1 MAARTRLIQLAI
13 AAVDI
18 AIVALVFT
26 SIWPFP
32 SGDFSI
38 DLPSASEVEWEY
50 DGGVVNVHAPFSVDN
65 GWIYDVND
73 LTIYYIVTNYSGDKL
88 AEQTIVVGDIPARQV
103 TDSSVDFSFDLL
115 ALYNNGAQAMI
126 FNDDLLSFYLEVSCL
141 YTAKLV
147 KFFAS
152 YEVSVPWEAL
162 INGYGISDVT
172 YPTVLPG
179 PGEPIEVTVDYWL
192 DTASRLSAM
201 PPALVNISYYGDG
214 NLMGWTE
221 STILL
226 GGNRTGTIVVSI
238 TPAIYSSYYVELTI
252 HVLDFTVTERYDVAG
267 VLP

>member
-50 DGGVVNVHAPFSVDN
+50 VNGVVNVHAPFSVDN

-73 LTIYYIVTNYSGDKL
+73 LTIYYIVTNYSGDEL

-252 HVLDFTVTERYDVAG
+252 QVLDFIVTERVGA

>member
-1 MAARTRLIQLAI
+1 MAARTRLLQLAI

-18 AIVALVFT
+18 AIAALVFT

-50 DGGVVNVHAPFSVDN
+50 LDGVVNVHAPFSVDN

-73 LTIYYIVTNYSGDKL
+73 LTIYYSVTNYSGDEL
-88 AEQTIVVGDIPARQV
+88 AEQTISIGDIPAHQI
-103 TDSSVDFSFDLL
+103 TSSAVDFSFDLL
-115 ALYNNGAQAMI
+115 AMYDRGADAMI
-126 FNDDLLSFYLEVSCL
+126 FNDDLLSFYLEVSCM
-141 YTAKLV
+141 YTADLV

-152 YEVSVPWEAL
+152 YQVSVPWEAL
-162 INGYGISDVT
+162 INGYGVLDVT
-172 YPTVLPG
+172 YPTTLPS
-179 PGEPIEVTVDYWL
+179 PGEPVEVTVDYWL
-192 DTASRLSAM
+192 DTASRLAVM

-221 STILL
+221 TTILL
-226 GGNRTGTIVVSI
+226 GGNRTGTIVVSV

-252 HVLDFTVTERYDVAG
+252 RVLDFTVTERVEA